1 MEKSSQGQWD
11 DSVELRTEIDIYG
24 TLLGSLQDKG
34 LLVSSSSSSS
44 SSSSEAE
51 NGDVKADGHLS
62 TSHSMATSTSST
74 SSTLRRIQKV
84 VSQQQTF
91 KE

>member
-1 MEKSSQGQWD
+1 MEKSSQAQWD

-44 SSSSEAE
+44 SSEAE
-51 NGDVKADGHLS
+51 NGDVKADGQLS